1 MSELPTSSVSSSH
14 YCSRISS
21 TNMEFCS
28 ESISF
33 IGMKEKKKNFI
44 GMKERRN
51 PQSPRSPSTFQN
63 RVSSQ
68 MAKLPRV

>member
-33 IGMKEKKKNFI
+33 IGMKEKKCTE
-44 GMKERRN
+44 KEIVSN
-51 PQSPRSPSTFQN
+51 YCIPQSN
-63 RVSSQ
+63 L
-68 MAKLPRV
+68 A